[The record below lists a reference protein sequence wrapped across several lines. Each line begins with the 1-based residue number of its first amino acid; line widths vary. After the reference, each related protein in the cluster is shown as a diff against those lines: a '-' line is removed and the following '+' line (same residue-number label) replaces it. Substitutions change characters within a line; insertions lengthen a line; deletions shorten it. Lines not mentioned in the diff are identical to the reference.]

1 MKIELFINEKEPEID
16 VDLNEQ
22 EMECSP
28 FSFALEQLSQYVNGE
43 IIIYF
48 DELHKINI
56 DLFYDFSVCL
66 DDILKSI
73 KNVRSNLPVNG
84 SIWFCEQ
91 GYDFYI
97 DYKNKNG
104 FVEIYYRKGV
114 DTGFPNSG
122 VEDFSAIIQASEYVS
137 EWSSVIDKING
148 KIFKYTLRDIS
159 NMI

>member
-73 KNVRSNLPVNG
+73 RNVRDNLPVDE

-91 GYDFYI
+91 GSDFYI
-97 DYKNKNG
+97 DYKNKNELSR
-104 FVEIYYRKGV
+104 F
-114 DTGFPNSG
+114 
-122 VEDFSAIIQASEYVS
+122 IIEKVS
-137 EWSSVIDKING
+137 TQVFRIVKLRILVQLFRRLNMFLNG
-148 KIFKYTLRDIS
+148 LL
-159 NMI
+159 